1 MTRREAIKNTA
12 LMLGY
17 TATAPMVI
25 AALNGCQASG
35 EPGWMPKFLTE
46 EQGYTIAE
54 AAERILPATDT
65 PGAKDVFVHEFI
77 DIVLKDYMPV
87 EEREK
92 FMTGLAEME
101 KQAVALGGAFADLE
115 EAQQI
120 DVLKVMEV
128 ADHAARKVDDED
140 HNDFFTQL
148 KGLVMMGY
156 FTSEKV
162 GTEILAYE
170 PVPGPYQGCIP
181 LSETSGKTWSL

>member
-1 MTRREAIKNTA
+1 MTRREAIRNTA

-35 EPGWMPKFLTE
+35 EPGWMPEFLTE
-46 EQGYTIAE
+46 QQGYTIAE

-77 DIVLKDYMPV
+77 DIVLKDYMPA
-87 EEREK
+87 EDREK
-92 FMTGLAEME
+92 FMAGLAEFE
-101 KQAVALGGAFADLE
+101 KQAAAMGGAFDELE
-115 EAQQI
+115 EAKQI
-120 DVLKVMEV
+120 ELLKTMEA
-128 ADHAARKVDDED
+128 ADHAARDTDNKA

-162 GTEILAYE
+162 GTELLAYE

-181 LSETSGKTWSL
+181 LSETSGKAWAL